1 VPTKPASATLVQ
13 TMANELRDNRDEQR
27 YELWSNGE
35 LAAHLVYRA
44 RPGLIALIHTETESG
59 FEGRGIGGEIVRGA
73 LDKARADGVAVLPF
87 CPFANEWIRR
97 HPEYADLVPE
107 ADRERFGLE

>member
-1 VPTKPASATLVQ
+1 MAS
-13 TMANELRDNRDEQR
+13 ELRDNRDDQR
-27 YELWSNGE
+27 YELWSDGE

-44 RPGLIALIHTETESG
+44 RPGLVALIHTETQPG
-59 FEGRGIGGEIVRGA
+59 FEGRGIGGEIVRAA

-97 HPEYADLVPE
+97 HPAYSDLVP
-107 ADRERFGLE
+107 AGDRKRFDLE